1 MDSLSLITAHNVHQ
15 AIADPDPASFPLIS
29 HSPSQLADKP
39 LPEPEHNSNI
49 NLVPDY
55 SHSAFQPSSNDPT
68 VKKSSLDY
76 ASNFH
81 EAVLPLT
88 RHFSSQL
95 ADKPLPE
102 PLPEREHNSN
112 INFVPGHVRSALQP
126 AIQESS
132 NDPAGNNITRK
143 SSLDYASRLP
153 EAASSLLTRHSSS
166 LADKPLP
173 ESLPERKH
181 NSNNPVSGHLH
192 SAFQS
197 AIQESPNNPTGNNIT
212 RKSSLDYAS
221 RFPVVYATP
230 HTTDRLKGKSFFKLL
245 SRKKKK
251 KDDFPWDMGSLPPQ
265 TPPKESGNVSIHQM
279 LVTRSEIR
287 SPRMDKTLHHQ
298 RSRSM
303 LDLSSVI
310 FRAPDLEEDII
321 VAPETHSSHYLQ
333 DSPQFHP
340 LPLQGKWA
348 RKGTI
353 PDPEE
358 RARQRRVLQLQKERE
373 EQALVK
379 EEAERQR
386 RLKLE
391 KEMILQEEKE
401 EEAQRL
407 AEIEQEVSRIK
418 LHRRRLEQ
426 AEKEEEEQ
434 QRRKIEERKQRDR
447 KRRMEEHQRAEEWR
461 KQKAEKVQAAAH
473 EAAEIQRREEAKRR
487 YKIQLAEAEVK
498 QTKGEKDLTGWITL
512 QSRDEVL
519 WKRRYFKFVATKML
533 LYRCAEVSGF
543 EWPLG
548 VDIHTGFGQD
558 VAAPLEE
565 IDLQGNVGGLK
576 EWFEGCYEDLEAVA
590 FSFVVEFKNG
600 RSPINM
606 YADSE
611 EEKVG
616 IALNTLNW
624 LAYMSKY
631 KLLGLLRFAA
641 GL

>member
-15 AIADPDPASFPLIS
+15 AIADPDAASVPLTR

-39 LPEPEHNSNI
+39 LPEPEHKSNI

-55 SHSAFQPSSNDPT
+55 SHSAFQPAIQASSNDTT
-68 VKKSSLDY
+68 VNKSPLDYASHFPEAVSLPLARPSSQLAHKPLPEPLLEREHNSNVNFVPDRVRSAFQPAIQGSSNDLAGNNNTRKSSLDSTSHLPEV
-76 ASNFH
+76 AS
-81 EAVLPLT
+81 LQLT
-88 RHFSSQL
+88 RHSFSL

-102 PLPEREHNSN
+102 SFPERKHNSS
-112 INFVPGHVRSALQP
+112 INPVPGYVHSAFQP
-126 AIQESS
+126 VLKESP
-132 NDPAGNNITRK
+132 NNPAGENITRK
-143 SSLDYASRLP
+143 SSLDYASR
-153 EAASSLLTRHSSS
+153 S
-166 LADKPLP
+166 
-173 ESLPERKH
+173 
-181 NSNNPVSGHLH
+181 
-192 SAFQS
+192 
-197 AIQESPNNPTGNNIT
+197 
-212 RKSSLDYAS
+212 
-221 RFPVVYATP
+221 PVVYATP

-245 SRKKKK
+245 SRRKKKK
-251 KDDFPWDMGSLPPQ
+251 KEDFPWDMGSPPQ
-265 TPPKESGNVSIHQM
+265 TPPKDSGNVSIHQM

-287 SPRMDKTLHHQ
+287 STRMDKILHHQ

-303 LDLSSVI
+303 LDISSVI

-321 VAPETHSSHYLQ
+321 VVPETHLSHHQQ

-348 RKGTI
+348 RKGSI

-358 RARQRRVLQLQKERE
+358 RARQRRVLRLQKERE

-379 EEAERQR
+379 GEAERQR

-391 KEMILQEEKE
+391 KEMILQQEKE

-407 AEIEQEVSRIK
+407 AEIEQEVSRIR

-447 KRRMEEHQRAEEWR
+447 KRRVEEHQRAEEWR
-461 KQKAEKVQAAAH
+461 KQKAEKMEAAAR
-473 EAAEIQRREEAKRR
+473 EAAEIQGREEAMRR

-498 QTKGEKDLTGWITL
+498 QRKGEKDLTGWITL

-543 EWPLG
+543 DWLNG
-548 VDIHTGFGQD
+548 VDIDIGLWTGYGCT
-558 VAAPLEE
+558 
-565 IDLQGNVGGLK
+565 VGR
-576 EWFEGCYEDLEAVA
+576 D
-590 FSFVVEFKNG
+590 
-600 RSPINM
+600 
-606 YADSE
+606 
-611 EEKVG
+611 
-616 IALNTLNW
+616 
-624 LAYMSKY
+624 
-631 KLLGLLRFAA
+631 
-641 GL
+641 